1 MTSISIL
8 GAATVF
14 LLVVAY
20 ARGGPELPLQGLRAG
35 AELLVTIGPQLFVG
49 FMLAGVVTVLLPRDA
64 LGTMVGSGSG
74 FSGILVATGAGIVTP
89 GGPFL
94 QFPLVAALVAS
105 GAAPGPVAAYLTAWS
120 LMGWH
125 RIVIWE
131 LPLLGPSFTLARLV
145 VSLAIPIFVGIAV
158 PVVLGFL
165 EGDRAG
171 R

>member
-1 MTSISIL
+1 VTSIAIL
-8 GAATVF
+8 GSATVV

-20 ARGGPELPLQGLRAG
+20 LRGGWELPLEGLRTGTA
-35 AELLVTIGPQLFVG
+35 LLLSIAPQLVVG
-49 FMLAGVVTVLLPRDA
+49 FMLAGVVTVLLPREA
-64 LGTMVGSGSG
+64 LGTLVGANSGIV
-74 FSGILVATGAGIVTP
+74 GILVATGAGIITP

-125 RIVIWE
+125 RLVIWE
-131 LPLLGPSFTLARLV
+131 IPLLGTQFTLARFL
-145 VSLAIPIFVGIAV
+145 VSLVLPVLVGLLL
-158 PVVLGFL
+158 PTVLRL
-165 EGDRAG
+165 VEVRPA